1 MELLIPG
8 LILVALMV
16 YASTRIKRSAARAFE
31 AETVETDDITLD
43 KPEGF
48 LNVLNLD
55 PALAL
60 DIYSKEMGIGD
71 AAEFRAARAEL
82 RIYEQRT
89 LDYAANAIREST
101 KVMSEI
107 SEIIGERKYGIL
119 EAERNEKGTDFREF
133 YKIVEQD
140 GRVFEFKIVLL
151 DETNDEFKRKIETM
165 FNSFMLK

>member
-16 YASTRIKRSAARAFE
+16 YASTRIKRSASKAFE

-55 PALAL
+55 PTLEL
-60 DIYSKEMGIGD
+60 DIYSKDMGVGD

-82 RIYEQRT
+82 RIYERRT
-89 LDYAANAIREST
+89 LGYAANAIKESA
-101 KVMSEI
+101 KIESEI
-107 SEIIGERKYGIL
+107 FEIIGERKYGIL
-119 EAERNEKGTDFREF
+119 EAERNEKGTDFREL
-133 YKIVEQD
+133 YKIVEKD
-140 GRVFEFKIVLL
+140 SRVFEFKVVVL
-151 DETNDEFKRKIETM
+151 DETNDEIKRKIDTM
-165 FNSFMLK
+165 FDSFMLK